1 MGNLEGNELLCVAGI
16 NYSTHKVPHSFS
28 WELYKMYIVISTCYM
43 KKTKLGL
50 FKWHPKKLM
59 AGWLWPGHSIA
70 KTPTTDRLID
80 SFLFSNHP
88 SFPSFSS
95 WYLSKIQNQVKKI
108 NNITTK
114 IMREIQIQTTLQLT
128 WKIGPISFY
137 SDPFFYKDHPVLPI
151 FSPGFFYFM
160 GAKKFF
166 SLKTKVSFKRKINY
180 YLRHSLKYHFKP
192 YPISLHPRHSI

>member
-1 MGNLEGNELLCVAGI
+1 
-16 NYSTHKVPHSFS
+16 
-28 WELYKMYIVISTCYM
+28 M
-43 KKTKLGL
+43 KKTKLEL

-59 AGWLWPGHSIA
+59 AGGLWPGHSIA

-80 SFLFSNHP
+80 SFLFPNHP

-95 WYLSKIQNQVKKI
+95 WYLTRTQNQFKK
-108 NNITTK
+108 NQQYHHQGYG
-114 IMREIQIQTTLQLT
+114 RDTLSYKSKLFCNLPKKT
-128 WKIGPISFY
+128 GPISFY
-137 SDPFFYKDHPVLPI
+137 SDPFFHKDHPALPI
-151 FSPGFFYFM
+151 FSPGSLYFK

-180 YLRHSLKYHFKP
+180 YLRCSLNYHFKP